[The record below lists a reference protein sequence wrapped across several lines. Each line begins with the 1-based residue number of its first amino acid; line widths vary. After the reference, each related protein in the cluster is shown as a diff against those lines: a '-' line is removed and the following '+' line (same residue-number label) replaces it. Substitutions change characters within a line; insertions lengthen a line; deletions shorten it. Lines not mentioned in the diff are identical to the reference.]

1 MEKKNN
7 DEQFNKL
14 MTIIIVISL
23 AVLVFFLV
31 KPLLLAI
38 ILGIILAF
46 ILSPVYDWF
55 YKKTKSKNLSATII
69 SVIIILMIIIPVWYL
84 TPIVIKQ
91 SIQLFSA
98 SQQIDLIVPL
108 KKIFPSLFASDT
120 FSTEVGIIFK
130 NFILKISNQVTN
142 TLAQIILNAP
152 VLALH
157 LLVVAFTF
165 FFVLRDK
172 EMLIEYIRSLL
183 PFSKDIE
190 DKLFNYSKSITTSVL
205 YGQIFIGIIQGV
217 IAGIGFFIFGVPNAL
232 FLTLLVIFVS
242 MIPMIGPVLIWVPVV
257 IYLFIAGNNFSAIG
271 VAIFG
276 IFASTID
283 NFLKPIFISRRTRM
297 HSSLVL
303 IGMIGGLFLFG
314 ILGFILGPLILAY
327 FLVILEIY
335 RNKKTLGLIIV
346 ENTEK
351 K

>member
-1 MEKKNN
+1 MEKKSN

-14 MTIIIVISL
+14 MTVIIIISL

-38 ILGIILAF
+38 ISGIILAF
-46 ILSPVYDWF
+46 VFSPVYDWF
-55 YKKTKSKNLSATII
+55 YKKTNSKNLSASIV
-69 SVIIILMIIIPVWYL
+69 SVIIILMIVIPVWFL
-84 TPIVIKQ
+84 MPILIKQ

-108 KKIFPSLFASDT
+108 KKIFPNILASDQ
-120 FSTEVGIIFK
+120 FATEVGAIFK
-130 NFILKISNQVTN
+130 SFILKISNQITN
-142 TLAQIILNAP
+142 TLAQIILDAP
-152 VLALH
+152 VLSLH

-165 FFVLRDK
+165 FFVLKDK
-172 EMLIEYIRSLL
+172 ELLVDYIKSLL
-183 PFSKDIE
+183 PFSKDVE
-190 DKLFNYSKSITTSVL
+190 EKLFNHSKSITNSVI
-205 YGQIFIGIIQGV
+205 YGQILIGILQGV

-232 FLTLLVIFVS
+232 FLTLLAIAGA
-242 MIPMIGPVLIWVPVV
+242 MIPMIGPVLVWVPVV
-257 IYLFIAGNNFSAIG
+257 IYLFIAGNNFSAVG
-271 VAIFG
+271 VSIFG
-276 IFASTID
+276 MFASTID
-283 NFLKPIFISRRTRM
+283 NVLKPIFISKRTRM
-297 HSSLVL
+297 HPSLVL

-335 RNKKTLGLIIV
+335 RNKKIPGLIII